1 MLCQITLPPYWVDA
15 SKLERAICDGG
26 DPHNSDVY
34 EVLIH
39 FPIGCKL
46 MIDAAIRL
54 LSLVNQLAFA
64 TRRVRL
70 HFEEGETGTM
80 GYLNRIGFFDYLDPS
95 IDVTPAR
102 PAYSGAERYRSGNS
116 GLVEIARINKD
127 ARDQNLPTRL
137 TEALVNSYGQRAD
150 AAELEGAAWTI
161 FAELIDNVF
170 SHSQSPLDGYAA
182 LQSYKGGERLTVA
195 VSDSGLGIM
204 DTLRPALQKESPHL
218 ASLSDIKLLVEVF
231 RQGLSRHGTDRGCGL
246 KGQRGES
253 HEVPRHA

>member
-102 PAYSGAERYRSGNS
+102 PAYF
-116 GLVEIARINKD
+116 
-127 ARDQNLPTRL
+127 
-137 TEALVNSYGQRAD
+137 
-150 AAELEGAAWTI
+150 W
-161 FAELIDNVF
+161 
-170 SHSQSPLDGYAA
+170 
-182 LQSYKGGERLTVA
+182 
-195 VSDSGLGIM
+195 
-204 DTLRPALQKESPHL
+204 
-218 ASLSDIKLLVEVF
+218 
-231 RQGLSRHGTDRGCGL
+231 C
-246 KGQRGES
+246 
-253 HEVPRHA
+253 